1 MKRALIAVG
10 VVVLL
15 LVALT
20 VAGLKALESGAGK
33 DRIASALSST
43 LHQPVSIG
51 AMSVSIFPTPALDAS
66 GIRVGGADSTAAPGV
81 AIASLRVVPELASI
95 LPGHALTVHS
105 VDLVGLVVSVRRTA
119 TGHWLV
125 PVPPVGSAPNG
136 GKGGA
141 SSGGLVL
148 GLLRLQH
155 GALRVVDDS
164 LRAPS
169 GGPTITTITG
179 LEAEMHA
186 DSTGLTIPS
195 FRGRLGLTEVT
206 GAAEAGTRGI
216 TFHLASA
223 SIDNHDLDALF
234 ALAGMQ
240 PYPGLAIAGTAPVSM
255 TTTIAPDLA
264 TITVAGTASV
274 DRLTFGTITLTK
286 VATPFRYAR
295 NVLTLDPMTFSLYG
309 GTEKGTVTVDLTH
322 KTPAFAIR
330 SAIDGLDVNQAL
342 SANTTM
348 KNQLQGTGT
357 VSADVRG
364 SGTTQAG
371 LERTLDGTVTFALAN
386 GSVHNFPILDAIDKA
401 LSLTGTASP
410 ALAFQKLSGSATLGG
425 GQARVTD
432 LALLATDLTL
442 AGGGTYGLTD
452 NALDFRVLARLS
464 KARSAQVVQRVSQ
477 MSRLEND
484 QGEIELPV
492 TIGGTAGAPAF
503 GVDVKS
509 VATKQLK
516 TEIQNQMGKQLQK
529 TTLPGG
535 LTDKLKGFFQKK
547 DTAQKDTSPSQV
559 RARVTLGGHRV
570 DLLHLLQL
578 LVIR

>member
-15 LVALT
+15 LAALT
-20 VAGLKALESGAGK
+20 VAGLEALESGAGK

-43 LHQPVSIG
+43 LHQPVTIG
-51 AMSVSIFPTPALDAS
+51 AMSVSLFPTPALDAS

-95 LPGHALTVHS
+95 LPRHALTVRS
-105 VDLVGLVVSVRRTA
+105 VNLVGLVVSIRRTA
-119 TGHWLV
+119 AGHWLV
-125 PVPPVGSAPNG
+125 PVPPVGSSPNRA
-136 GKGGA
+136 KGSA

-148 GLLRLQH
+148 GQLRIQR

-164 LRAPS
+164 LRAPT

-179 LEAEMHA
+179 LEADMHA
-186 DSTGLTIPS
+186 DSTGLTVPA
-195 FRGRLGLTEVT
+195 FRGHLGLTDVT
-206 GAAEAGTRGI
+206 GAAQAGARGI

-223 SIDNHDLDALF
+223 SIDNHDLAALF

-240 PYPGLAIAGTAPVSM
+240 PYPGLAIAGKAPVDM

-295 NVLTLDPMTFSLYG
+295 NVLTLDPMTFSVYG
-309 GTEKGTVTVDLTH
+309 GAEKGTVTVDLTG

-330 SAIDGLDVNQAL
+330 TAIDGLDVNQAL

-348 KNQLQGTGT
+348 KNQLEGTGT
-357 VSADVRG
+357 LSANVRG
-364 SGTTQAG
+364 SGTTQAAV
-371 LERTLDGTVTFALAN
+371 ERTLEGTATFALAN
-386 GSVHNFPILDAIDKA
+386 GSVHNFPILDAIDRA
-401 LSLTGTASP
+401 MSLTEAASP
-410 ALAFQKLSGSATLGG
+410 ELAFQKLSGSATLGG
-425 GQARVTD
+425 GRARVTD
-432 LALLATDLTL
+432 LALLTPDLTL

-452 NALDFRVLARLS
+452 DALDFRMLAQLS
-464 KARSAQVVQRVSQ
+464 KPRSAQVVQRVSQ
-477 MSRLEND
+477 ASRLEND
-484 QGEIELPV
+484 QGQIELPV
-492 TIGGTAGAPAF
+492 TIGGTAGAPNF

-516 TEIQNQMGKQLQK
+516 TEIRNQVGKQLQK
-529 TTLPGG
+529 TNLPGG
-535 LTDKLKGFFQKK
+535 LTDKLKGFFQKP
-547 DTAQKDTSPSQV
+547 DTAKKDTSPS
-559 RARVTLGGHRV
+559 RKPPPTSR
-570 DLLHLLQL
+570 
-578 LVIR
+578 